1 MSVYIRSVWTIW
13 TYRVS
18 VKKLREDHLSAT
30 TTSACVARRGGHFWL
45 LCWCFSGFWL
55 TLYANNGRVL
65 PKEPRIQQTPRLC
78 QRLSGWNS
86 KHLHIK
92 YNTPTLTQINTADK
106 LPENIH
112 FSLYTPWLV
121 LNGCLTGVKCLQ
133 CVGMKWGWGGQW
145 HLQSA
150 FHL

>member
-1 MSVYIRSVWTIW
+1 MDISCIGKKVKRRSSQCNHNFSVCCQKRWSF
-13 TYRVS
+13 
-18 VKKLREDHLSAT
+18 LAP
-30 TTSACVARRGGHFWL
+30 
-45 LCWCFSGFWL
+45 CWCFSGFWL

-133 CVGMKWGWGGQW
+133 CVGMKWGWGGAVA
-145 HLQSA
+145 SA
-150 FHL
+150 VCLSPLRQLFRLN